1 MRDEKDPGT
10 IEMALA
16 SRRGRKPING
26 VAMTAA
32 ERQAQYRFRRK
43 AAANSGSRK
52 LDAFTDTAL
61 LDRIRLELSDGN
73 DRAAKRFIGELSRR
87 YL

>member
-10 IEMALA
+10 VEMALA

-52 LDAFTDTAL
+52 LEAFTDTAL
-61 LDRIRLELSDGN
+61 LDRIRLELSGDN
-73 DRAAKRFIGELSRR
+73 AKAAKRYIVELARR
-87 YL
+87 HT

>member
-1 MRDEKDPGT
+1 MRDEKDSGT
-10 IEMALA
+10 VEMSLPA
-16 SRRGRKPING
+16 RRGRKPING

-61 LDRIRLELSDGN
+61 LDRIRLELSDG
-73 DRAAKRFIGELSRR
+73 DTKAAKRFIKELSRR